1 MVVKI
6 TQWAQDEAAHE
17 QANDSL
23 IGNYAK
29 ALRQDKMDG
38 GVLIPGRKESFEA
51 LIAEAIQ
58 YQEANGGELEAET
71 TDIEG
76 FLTYRTYAIFHS
88 PLDTDS
94 NMSGFWGKVFS
105 TSKEYAIGASPDGF
119 VELFIHELFVHPASE
134 S

>member
-23 IGNYAK
+23 IGNYIE
-29 ALRQDKMDG
+29 ALRREKMDG
-38 GVLIPGRKESFEA
+38 ILIPGRKESFEA

>member
-23 IGNYAK
+23 IGNYIE
-29 ALRQDKMDG
+29 ALRREKMDG
-38 GVLIPGRKESFEA
+38 ILIPGRKESFEA

-76 FLTYRTYAIFHS
+76 FLTYRTYAIFHC
-88 PLDTDS
+88 PLDTGS

-105 TSKEYAIGASPDGF
+105 TSKEYVIGASPDGF